1 MDPKQRNSATRSNR
15 VWFITGASSGLGR
28 ALAEAVLGR
37 GERAAVTAR
46 KPERLLDFIIRY
58 PAQALVLELD
68 VTRPD
73 QAHDVAAQTVERF
86 GRIDVLVNN
95 AGYGLLGAV
104 EELDL
109 TQFRRQFETNLFGL
123 VNVTRTVLPIVR
135 RARNGR
141 IVNLS
146 SVGGVRA
153 IAGFSAYNASEFA
166 VEGFSEA
173 LAQEVATLGIT
184 VTIVEPGRF
193 RTDWAGR
200 SLEIAPPTIKDYL
213 ATVGA
218 IRQQMSS
225 VNGHQEGDPVRGAD
239 AIIQALDAERPPL
252 RLALGADAVAAIRQ
266 KLAAASNEL
275 SAWEPVSVSTA
286 FPTAE
291 AGATAADGSEQTR
304 NSL

>member
-1 MDPKQRNSATRSNR
+1 MDPKQQNFATNSNR
-15 VWFITGASSGLGR
+15 VWLITGASSGLGR
-28 ALAEAVLGR
+28 ALAGAVLHR

-46 KPERLLDFIIRY
+46 NPERLLEFIERY

-68 VTRPD
+68 VTQPD
-73 QAHDVAAQTVERF
+73 QARDVVAQTLERF

-104 EELDL
+104 EELDF

-123 VNVTRTVLPIVR
+123 VNVTRAVLPIMR
-135 RARNGR
+135 RARSGR

-146 SVGGVRA
+146 SVGGMRA
-153 IAGFSAYNASEFA
+153 IAGFSAYNASKFA

-173 LAQEVATLGIT
+173 LAQEVAPLGIG

-200 SLEIAPPTIKDYL
+200 SLEVAPPTIADYL

-239 AIIQALDAERPPL
+239 AIIQAVDAQRPPL

-266 KLAAASNEL
+266 KLATVSNEL
-275 SAWEPVSVSTA
+275 SAWEALSVSTA
-286 FPTAE
+286 FPVVE
-291 AGATAADGSEQTR
+291 AATVVSGHAR
-304 NSL
+304 NSS

>member
-1 MDPKQRNSATRSNR
+1 MDPKQQKFATRSNR
-15 VWFITGASSGLGR
+15 VWLITGASSGLGR

-46 KPERLLDFIIRY
+46 NPERLLEFIERY
-58 PAQALVLELD
+58 PAQAIVLELD
-68 VTRPD
+68 VTQPD
-73 QAHDVAAQTVERF
+73 QPRDVVAQTVERF

-104 EELDL
+104 EELDF

-123 VNVTRTVLPIVR
+123 VNVTRTVLPIMR
-135 RARNGR
+135 RARSGR

-146 SVGGVRA
+146 SVGGIRA
-153 IAGFSAYNASEFA
+153 IAGFSAYNASKFA

-200 SLEIAPPTIKDYL
+200 SLEVAPSTIADYLPTIG
-213 ATVGA
+213 V
-218 IRQQMSS
+218 IRQQMNR

-239 AIIQALDAERPPL
+239 AIIQAVDTQRPPL
-252 RLALGADAVAAIRQ
+252 RLALGADAVVAIRQ
-266 KLAAASNEL
+266 KLAAVSNEL
-275 SAWEPVSVSTA
+275 SAWEALSVSTA
-286 FPTAE
+286 FPAVE
-291 AGATAADGSEQTR
+291 AATLVS
-304 NSL
+304 